1 MVIDMKKTPIIDYD
15 YENSLVCIRFSRI
28 LLVLSI
34 ILTLLLQG
42 MTFFVG
48 VNAGYEEM
56 KSLIYAI
63 VPYIGPLF
71 CCFQLLLSGIGA
83 PLIIVALFIPCILT
97 LMGWAYLRDE
107 YSRRLYKN
115 SIIES
120 EIRSN
125 QRDFTRSQP
134 RPMPMPEFQPKP
146 KPMPVP
152 VPRPDTLP
160 QPQPVKRPVAQP
172 GIEPQGTEENKE
184 NAYNVKPDSIDEA
197 AATKKSA
204 NDEYD
209 KALQDVLSILNKR

>member
-1 MVIDMKKTPIIDYD
+1 
-15 YENSLVCIRFSRI
+15 
-28 LLVLSI
+28 
-34 ILTLLLQG
+34 
-42 MTFFVG
+42 
-48 VNAGYEEM
+48 
-56 KSLIYAI
+56 
-63 VPYIGPLF
+63 
-71 CCFQLLLSGIGA
+71 
-83 PLIIVALFIPCILT
+83 
-97 LMGWAYLRDE
+97 
-107 YSRRLYKN
+107 
-115 SIIES
+115 
-120 EIRSN
+120 
-125 QRDFTRSQP
+125 
-134 RPMPMPEFQPKP
+134 MPEFQPKP